1 MFYLRE
7 LFFRFKYSLNSL
19 VFVFLI
25 CFKYK
30 TILFILFTYPV
41 LFDKT
46 QLQSNI
52 THFIYTHPVELFNIY
67 LLLITLYAC
76 LLFLPYICWQGI
88 DFLKS
93 SLHVNE
99 YKRLKRVIT
108 YTFGTFLIINIF
120 SFLIVLPKVWI
131 LVNKFNYYAG
141 LNQEIN
147 FFFELKV
154 SDYFSFFVSY
164 LYYINI
170 FILILFFTYAFINY
184 LGLKELIRRKK
195 LFIFLNIVFAT
206 LLSPPDVSSQ
216 LIILFFLTLMF
227 EYTIYFYIFLFK
239 FKKYSII

>member
-19 VFVFLI
+19 VLVFLI

-46 QLQSNI
+46 QSQYNI

-67 LLLITLYAC
+67 FLLITLYGC
-76 LLFLPYICWQGI
+76 FLLLPYIFWQCI

-93 SLHVNE
+93 SLHQNE
-99 YKRLKRVIT
+99 YKRLKRVLT
-108 YTFGTFLIINIF
+108 NTFCSFLIINVF
-120 SFLIVLPKVWI
+120 SFLIILPKVWV

-154 SDYFSFFVSY
+154 SDYFSFFLSY

-170 FILILFFTYAFINY
+170 FIIILFITYTFINY

-216 LIILFFLTLMF
+216 LIVLFFLTLIF
-227 EYTIYFYIFLFK
+227 EYTIYFYIFFFK
-239 FKKYSII
+239 FKKYLII